1 LPATASIA
9 GRTYVIKKVDSSPSG
24 ITVDGDGTETIDGAE
39 TQSLSNQWDT
49 IRIISDG
56 ANWLKI

>member
-1 LPATASIA
+1 MGDYLSI
-9 GRTYVIKKVDSSPSG
+9 RRDYVYYSGVDVSTNVTGVSW
-24 ITVDGDGTETIDGAE
+24 DRGAE

-56 ANWLKI
+56 DNWLKI